1 MTSDNQEI
9 TIMRTMDVEPNR
21 FQPRRDFDNQAIAE
35 LAQSIKQFG
44 IIQPVVV
51 KPLANGS
58 YRIVAG
64 ERRWRAARMAGLEEI
79 PVIIRDFS
87 DSEEMQASLI
97 ENILRKDLNPIEEA
111 SGYKELM
118 EKYSMTHEEISEI
131 FGCSRSYITNSMRL
145 LSLPADIIPL
155 VAENKISVGHAKLL
169 LSCSDKN
176 IMSELA
182 KQCAEDNLTVK
193 QLEKL
198 LKSMDKPQKKI
209 VRHDSYFREMELS
222 LKEIL
227 GRKISIKYDKSSRG
241 TLTLEFY
248 DKKDLSDIADTLASM
263 SSSDK

>member
-21 FQPRRDFDNQAIAE
+21 FQPRKDFDNQAIAE

-51 KPLANGS
+51 KPLSNGS

-79 PVIIRDFS
+79 PVIIRSFS

-118 EKYSMTHEEISEI
+118 EKYNMTHEEISDV

-145 LSLPADIIPL
+145 LSLPDDIIPL

-182 KQCAEDNLTVK
+182 HQCAEDNLTVR

-198 LKSMDKPQKKI
+198 LKSMDKPVKTIK
-209 VRHDSYFREMELS
+209 RDSYFREMELS

-227 GRKISIKYDKSSRG
+227 GRKISIKYDKSGRG
-241 TLTLEFY
+241 TLSLEFY
-248 DKKDLSDIADTLASM
+248 DKEDLSDIADTLASM